1 MYMTKADMMKYGE
14 KYSKSF
20 SKEFSPWK
28 KEFDG
33 MGIKTMLRKLIGKYG
48 VMSIEMADGISK
60 DGDTPGNEYEY
71 LENANSIP
79 VEMDPTPETKGDTDV
94 PENVDPKTG
103 EIKRTF
109 TEEKT
114 GTGVDDKQPELS
126 SAEIDSL
133 LAAADAE
140 NPFNK

>member
-1 MYMTKADMMKYGE
+1 
-14 KYSKSF
+14 
-20 SKEFSPWK
+20 
-28 KEFDG
+28 
-33 MGIKTMLRKLIGKYG
+33 
-48 VMSIEMADGISK
+48 
-60 DGDTPGNEYEY
+60 
-71 LENANSIP
+71 
-79 VEMDPTPETKGDTDV
+79 MDPTPETKGDTDV

-103 EIKRTF
+103 EIKPTF

-114 GTGVDDKQPELS
+114 DTGDDKQPELS